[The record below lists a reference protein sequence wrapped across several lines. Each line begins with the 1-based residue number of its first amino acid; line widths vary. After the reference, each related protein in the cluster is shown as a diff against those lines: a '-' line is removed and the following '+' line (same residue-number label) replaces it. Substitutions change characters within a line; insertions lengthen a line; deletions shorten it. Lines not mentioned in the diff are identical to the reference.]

1 MPPRRTRNIN
11 DVYERIMARMKERL
25 DQFNEELGNP
35 FFEGDCSS
43 SNEWGDYDVAGDD
56 YEGAPVFD
64 DDYEEA
70 PVFNDDQFEEES
82 MPVYDTDI
90 EDVIEEEEE
99 FVGKGGFGEEE
110 ENMEDIVVVANDLYS
125 SMIQTTLSV
134 DFSKTI
140 NLNPHELIWSQKGNL
155 VDVSILIGKKYQEG
169 YLKAKPMDDKLG
181 FKTIKYTWDGF
192 VLKRKGKIV
201 VRNDELLKTTIIKH
215 FHIDA
220 VGGHSGTNV
229 TSHRL
234 EPYFTG
240 NECIKGSKGSQG
252 NVTYVR
258 DKILICQLIYVIYS
272 PYKYMRKYGVS
283 HPYTASSVAQVL
295 LDFVY
300 KLHGLPSSIISDRV
314 VVFLSNFWQS
324 LFRLLKVNLKM
335 SITYHP
341 QTDGQTEVVNKC
353 LECSLRFMYGQ
364 APPLHV
370 PYVAGES
377 DVEVVNKT
385 LQAREIAIEM
395 LKFYLKRAQ
404 VHNERMYVIRE
415 KGILPHCGVD
425 GLLSVEPKVILDRR
439 MVKLNNK
446 VVVYILVKWVNH
458 SDEDATWELY
468 DYLIQRFPDL
478 QMDS

>member
-1 MPPRRTRNIN
+1 MGVVMVERSMALCSIGGVYVVRFMALGSIRGVLRYVSIMRMLRLKEVARKTAGMHLEFAPDYAFSDSLLLTPLCCEDIH
-11 DVYERIMARMKERL
+11 DVTSRVSALAKVKNNY
-25 DQFNEELGNP
+25 DQ
-35 FFEGDCSS
+35 DS
-43 SNEWGDYDVAGDD
+43 A
-56 YEGAPVFD
+56 
-64 DDYEEA
+64 
-70 PVFNDDQFEEES
+70 EEEKIHQLTNGT
-82 MPVYDTDI
+82 Y
-90 EDVIEEEEE
+90 
-99 FVGKGGFGEEE
+99 
-110 ENMEDIVVVANDLYS
+110 
-125 SMIQTTLSV
+125 
-134 DFSKTI
+134 
-140 NLNPHELIWSQKGNL
+140 KGN
-155 VDVSILIGKKYQEG
+155 E
-169 YLKAKPMDDKLG
+169 
-181 FKTIKYTWDGF
+181 YTWDGF

-252 NVTYVR
+252 NVTYVSMDFIMGLPKSQGKTIIFVVVDR
-258 DKILICQLIYVIYS
+258 LS
-272 PYKYMRKYGVS
+272 KYAHFMALS
-283 HPYTASSVAQVL
+283 HPYTASSVAQVF

-404 VHNERMYVIRE
+404 DRMEMYADRKRSKRE
-415 KGILPHCGVD
+415 FKVD
-425 GLLSVEPKVILDRR
+425 NQDRDLVLRRKKEKSLDYNNLFLGEYECSSLALDREER
-439 MVKLNNK
+439 RDEKKRFEHLKQDQTMSKRVRSGNDFKCTYNHDKCLSEIQLEHWKEDGSRVMVVK
-446 VVVYILVKWVNH
+446 VMHEKKH
-458 SDEDATWELY
+458 
-468 DYLIQRFPDL
+468 
-478 QMDS
+478 